1 MPDAASR
8 LGRLDELLGLLR
20 SRDFATGKE
29 LADELRISVRTLRRD
44 LDVLRERGVPL
55 EADRGR
61 GGGIRVAGAWAAGR
75 VHLSATEAM
84 DLLLSLAI
92 AEKIQSPLLLKSLEA
107 IRRKVAGSFAE
118 PHAARI
124 KTLRRR
130 ILIGQ
135 NASAAV
141 LSSVGTPET
150 RVLASLSAAFLDQRC
165 ADIDYVDQEGT
176 TTTRTIEAQFLY
188 LNMPV
193 WYVLAWDRLRQ
204 APRTFRIDRI
214 TAVRPLEQS
223 FRLRP
228 AAPFLASAEHDA
240 QSL

>member
-1 MPDAASR
+1 MPDAMSR
-8 LGRLDELLGLLR
+8 LGRLDELLGLLK
-20 SRDFATGKE
+20 SRDFATGAE
-29 LADELRISVRTLRRD
+29 LAVELGVSIRTLRRD
-44 LDVLRERGVPL
+44 LEVLRERGVPV

-61 GGGIRVAGAWAAGR
+61 GGGVRVAGAWSAGR
-75 VHLSATEAM
+75 VHLNATEAM
-84 DLLLSLAI
+84 DLLLSLTV
-92 AEKIQSPLLLKSLEA
+92 AEKIQSPLLLQNLTA
-107 IRRKVAGSFAE
+107 IRRKLAASFAE
-118 PHAARI
+118 PQAGRI
-124 KTLRRR
+124 RTLRRR

-141 LSSVGTPET
+141 LANIGTPDQ
-150 RVLASLSAAFLDQRC
+150 RVLGLLTAAFFDQRC
-165 ADIDYVDQEGT
+165 ADIDYVDQQRS

-193 WYVLAWDRLRQ
+193 WYVLAWDRLRE

-214 TAVRPLEQS
+214 TRAQPREES

-240 QSL
+240 QTL